1 MVFVLVAIIIVVV
14 AVSAFTA
21 MEVYNFGDAASK
33 KPFYVGVTYCGN
45 STTEAE
51 QLIDRVKNYTN
62 LFVLDSGT
70 MMQDLNATEQ
80 ICDYAV
86 NSGLNIIVSYGTS
99 SQKNIIDS
107 FLSISQERWDSHF
120 LGLYY
125 DDESGGKMLDSTVY
139 LHNNSTDETVVKQ
152 TGLLTV
158 NSWSNDT
165 STTMT
170 FSTSGGI
177 FVANSTM
184 TYAISN
190 GTLPSTGLPY
200 PAIVLVSG
208 PNNVTTTEII
218 LMAGTSINYSPMATL
233 LTSQRI
239 NQY

>member
-1 MVFVLVAIIIVVV
+1 MKKNLVFVLAAIIIVVV

-125 DDESGGKMLDSTVY
+125 DDEPGGKMLDSTVY

-152 TGLLTV
+152 TGAY
-158 NSWSNDT
+158 
-165 STTMT
+165 
-170 FSTSGGI
+170 G
-177 FVANSTM
+177 
-184 TYAISN
+184 
-190 GTLPSTGLPY
+190 
-200 PAIVLVSG
+200 
-208 PNNVTTTEII
+208 
-218 LMAGTSINYSPMATL
+218 
-233 LTSQRI
+233 
-239 NQY
+239 